1 MDKKIEDK
9 RWIKPRYWK
18 YIIGGVFV
26 LLVAAVLAFRDTSS
40 TYRVD
45 RDKVTVE
52 EVKFGPF
59 LDYIRIIGVV
69 EPISVIYLDAIE
81 GGIVAERLIEEG
93 SMVDKNDVI
102 LRLTNTNLHLNI
114 LNSEAQLAE
123 KANFLRETQ
132 INMEQQ
138 KLLLQRELISL
149 EYDLIQK
156 QRAFRQNEELMAD
169 ELISREDYLRSK
181 EDYEMAVRLK
191 KLTVERNRQDSIF
204 RKNQIEKISLNLD
217 NMERNLALV
226 YQRQED
232 LNIKSPVDGQ
242 LGYLDAELGQSIAA
256 GQRIGQINV
265 LTSYKIKAE
274 IDEHYIDRIRRGLKG
289 TFERQ
294 NEVFDLELFKVYP
307 EVRQG
312 KFQVDL
318 KFTSKQPENI
328 RAGQSYHISLQLGET
343 QEATLIARGGFFQST
358 GGQWVYVLSP
368 DGDFA
373 IRRAIRIGRQ
383 NPQYYEVIEG
393 LEQGEQVVTSSY
405 DVFGDNERL
414 VFR

>member
-45 RDKVTVE
+45 RDKVTIE

>member
-69 EPISVIYLDAIE
+69 EPISIIYLDAIE

-93 SMVDKNDVI
+93 SMVSRNDVI

-368 DGDFA
+368 EGDFA
-373 IRRAIRIGRQ
+373 IRRSIRIGRQ

>member
-45 RDKVTVE
+45 RDKVTIE

-368 DGDFA
+368 EGDFA
-373 IRRAIRIGRQ
+373 IRRSIRIGRQ

-393 LEQGEQVVTSSY
+393 LEPGEQVVTSSY

>member
-93 SMVDKNDVI
+93 SMVSKNDVI